1 MNIVWFQSALWMAL
15 ALVAATASLYITI
28 SAALFEIVVGAIAGN
43 TIGLPLNDWINYIAG
58 IGAVVLTFLAGTD
71 IDPHVVKRNFASS
84 VTIGLMGF
92 FAPYLGCLLLARYG
106 LGWPWP
112 QAQIGGIALSTT
124 SVAVV
129 YAVMVE
135 TGYNQTELGKIIL
148 AACFINDVGTVLAL
162 GLVFARYGL
171 GWPWPQAQIAG
182 IALSTTSV
190 AVVYA
195 VMVETGYNRTELGKI
210 ILAACFIND
219 VGTVLALG
227 LVFANYNVYLL
238 AFAVVTVAV
247 LAALPW
253 VVPWLFKR
261 IGGRASEPEIKFIFL
276 VLFVLGGLA
285 NLGKSEAV
293 LPAYLVGMALAP
305 FFMGN
310 RELQLRLR
318 AICFA
323 FLTPFYFLKAG
334 SLIEWQALLAGLGLI
349 GAFLA
354 MKMFTKFVGILPLT
368 RYFKF
373 IPREGMYTT
382 LMMSTGLTFGSISAL
397 FGLTNHIID
406 QGQYTVLLTAVI
418 GSAVVPTLIAQIWF
432 QPKFEPLEEDA

>member
-1 MNIVWFQSALWMAL
+1 MENIWFQSALWMAL
-15 ALVAATASLYITI
+15 ALVAALGSLFVTI
-28 SAALFEIVVGAIAGN
+28 SAALFEIVVGALAGN
-43 TIGLPLNDWINYIAG
+43 TVGLSLTPWIDYIASF
-58 IGAVVLTFLAGTD
+58 GAIVLTFLAGTD

-84 VTIGLMGF
+84 ITIGLMGF

-112 QAQIGGIALSTT
+112 
-124 SVAVV
+124 
-129 YAVMVE
+129 E
-135 TGYNQTELGKIIL
+135 
-148 AACFINDVGTVLAL
+148 
-162 GLVFARYGL
+162 
-171 GWPWPQAQIAG
+171 AQIAG

-227 LVFANYNVYLL
+227 LVFANYNLYLVS
-238 AFAVVTVAV
+238 FAVATIIVM
-247 LAALPW
+247 AALPRI
-253 VVPWLFKR
+253 VPWLFER

-293 LPAYLVGMALAP
+293 LPAYLIGMALAP
-305 FFMGN
+305 FFLKQK
-310 RELQLRLR
+310 ELQLRMR

-334 SLIEWQALLAGLGLI
+334 SLIEGHALLAGAGLI
-349 GAFLA
+349 ALFLA
-354 MKMFTKFVGILPLT
+354 MKMITKFAGILPLT

-373 IPREGMYTT
+373 DRREGMYTT

-397 FGLTNHIID
+397 FGLTNHIIN
-406 QGQYTVLLTAVI
+406 QEQYTVLVTAVI

-432 QPKFEPLEEDA
+432 HPHFEPLEEDA

>member
-1 MNIVWFQSALWMAL
+1 MENIWFQSALWMVFAL
-15 ALVAATASLYITI
+15 IAAMGSLFVTI
-28 SAALFEIVVGAIAGN
+28 SAALFEIVVGALAGN
-43 TIGLPLNDWINYIAG
+43 TVGLPLTPWVNYIASF
-58 IGAVVLTFLAGTD
+58 GAIVLTFLAGTD

-92 FAPYLGCLLLARYG
+92 FAPYLGCLLFARYG

-112 QAQIGGIALSTT
+112 QAQIG
-124 SVAVV
+124 
-129 YAVMVE
+129 
-135 TGYNQTELGKIIL
+135 
-148 AACFINDVGTVLAL
+148 
-162 GLVFARYGL
+162 
-171 GWPWPQAQIAG
+171 G

-219 VGTVLALG
+219 IGTVLALG
-227 LVFANYNVYLL
+227 LVFANYNFYLL
-238 AFAVVTVAV
+238 TFAVVTVLV

-253 VVPWLFKR
+253 VVPWLFMR
-261 IGGRASEPEIKFIFL
+261 IGGRASEPEIKFLFL

-305 FFMGN
+305 FFTGQ
-310 RELQLRLR
+310 RELQLRMR

-334 SLIEWQALLAGLGLI
+334 SLIEARALAVGAGLI
-349 GAFLA
+349 AAFLA
-354 MKMFTKFVGILPLT
+354 IKIITKFAGILPLT
-368 RYFKF
+368 RYFRF
-373 IPREGMYTT
+373 EPREGMYTT

-406 QGQYTVLLTAVI
+406 QQQYTVLVTAVI

-432 QPKFEPLEEDA
+432 QPRFEPLEEDA

>member
-1 MNIVWFQSALWMAL
+1 MENIWFQSAVWMVL
-15 ALVAATASLYITI
+15 ALLAAMGSILIPI
-28 SAALFEIVVGAIAGN
+28 SAALFEIVIGGVAGN
-43 TIGLPLNDWINYIAG
+43 TIGLPLTPWINYIAAF
-58 IGAVVLTFLAGTD
+58 GAIVLTFLAGTD
-71 IDPHVVKRNFASS
+71 IDPHVVKRHFWSS

-92 FAPYLGCLLLARYG
+92 FAPYLGCL
-106 LGWPWP
+106 
-112 QAQIGGIALSTT
+112 I
-124 SVAVV
+124 
-129 YAVMVE
+129 
-135 TGYNQTELGKIIL
+135 
-148 AACFINDVGTVLAL
+148 
-162 GLVFARYGL
+162 FAKYGL

-219 VGTVLALG
+219 IGTVLALG
-227 LVFANYNVYLL
+227 LVFANYNMYLVL
-238 AFAVVTVAV
+238 FVVVTITVVAV
-247 LAALPW
+247 LPW
-253 VVPWLFKR
+253 IVPWLFKR
-261 IGGRASEPEIKFIFL
+261 IGKRASEPEIKFFFL
-276 VLFVLGGLA
+276 VLFGLGGLA

-305 FFMGN
+305 FFIGQKQ
-310 RELQLRLR
+310 LQHRMR

-334 SLIEWQALLAGLGLI
+334 SLIEANTLIAGAGFI
-349 GAFLA
+349 AVFLA
-354 MKMFTKFVGILPLT
+354 VKMTTKFVGILPLT

-373 IPREGMYTT
+373 DKREGMYTT

-406 QGQYTVLLTAVI
+406 QGQYTILLTAVI
-418 GSAVVPTLIAQIWF
+418 GSAVVPTLIAQTWF
-432 QPKFEPLEEDA
+432 RPHFEPLEEDA